1 MGVADCVPEVLTE
14 EKNLRLH
21 TEVKFYDGEE
31 EDKYIVPAWHLAVL
45 LLGHSMAM
53 CRRENELRGLHVEDG
68 SLGWCFRLG
77 TVTWILPGSHQCIMR
92 SIPILTQIQAVA
104 RHSGTCL

>member
-31 EDKYIVPAWHLAVL
+31 EDTLSLLGVL
-45 LLGHSMAM
+45 LFYYWDTAWPCVGEKMS
-53 CRRENELRGLHVEDG
+53 
-68 SLGWCFRLG
+68 
-77 TVTWILPGSHQCIMR
+77 
-92 SIPILTQIQAVA
+92 
-104 RHSGTCL
+104 

>member
-1 MGVADCVPEVLTE
+1 MGVADCIPEVLTE
-14 EKNLRLH
+14 KSLRLH

-31 EDKYIVPAWHLAVL
+31 EDT
-45 LLGHSMAM
+45 LGHSMTM
-53 CRRENELRGLHVEDG
+53 RRRENELRGLHAQDG
-68 SLGWCFRLG
+68 SLGWCFRCG
-77 TVTWILPGSHQCIMR
+77 AVIWILPDAHQCIMR